1 MGYVQGEGRSQ
12 ATLFPVTLEELI
24 PDDHVCRVIDA
35 FVARLDMAGLG
46 FERAEAAETGRPGY
60 DPRDLLKL
68 YLYGY
73 LQQIRSSR
81 RLESECRRNIELMWL
96 LGRLAPDHKTIA
108 EFRRMHRRGVTAAG
122 AELVRLA
129 RSVGLVKG
137 EWVAIDG
144 SKFQAVSS
152 VKSVREREAL
162 ERYLEQLERSD
173 EQDEVVIDP
182 SAVASALEKLQ
193 RHPEPEVGFMRTT
206 QGFIPAYNVQ
216 AAVDAEHALIV
227 AQQVTVQAGDNG
239 SLQPMAEA
247 AQAAAG
253 GPTQPINVVADA
265 GYSNGAQAAACEV
278 KGILPHVPAN
288 RGVNSRGDGTLFD
301 RTEFT
306 YQPESDTFLCPVG
319 QTLARK
325 QLMRK
330 DRAVLYAAQPEVCG
344 ACPLRSGMKNPAYEQ
359 IQARKVKARLRML
372 QHAQRVSGNVSQT
385 CRFFGVSTALFYI
398 WKKRSEKNGLACL
411 RDQSWRPH
419 QIRYR
424 IPAEIVSLRATG
436 RHPDAPLH

>member
-1 MGYVQGEGRSQ
+1 MVWQGRTGDRPPYADFMGYVQGEGRTQ
-12 ATLFPVTLEELI
+12 GTLFPVALEELI

-96 LGRLAPDHKTIA
+96 LGRLVPDHKTIA
-108 EFRRMHRRGVTAAG
+108 EFRRMHRDGVTAAG

-162 ERYLEQLERSD
+162 ERYLEQLEQSD

-182 SAVASALEKLQ
+182 SAVAERAGKVAPAPGAGSWLHAHHSRLPSCLQ
-193 RHPEPEVGFMRTT
+193 RASRRRCRTRVDR
-206 QGFIPAYNVQ
+206 G
-216 AAVDAEHALIV
+216 AA
-227 AQQVTVQAGDNG
+227 
-239 SLQPMAEA
+239 
-247 AQAAAG
+247 
-253 GPTQPINVVADA
+253 
-265 GYSNGAQAAACEV
+265 
-278 KGILPHVPAN
+278 
-288 RGVNSRGDGTLFD
+288 
-301 RTEFT
+301 
-306 YQPESDTFLCPVG
+306 SD
-319 QTLARK
+319 
-325 QLMRK
+325 
-330 DRAVLYAAQPEVCG
+330 
-344 ACPLRSGMKNPAYEQ
+344 RSGRRQRQPATDGGSRAGSDGRACAADQRGCRCGLLEWSS
-359 IQARKVKARLRML
+359 RPKPARLR
-372 QHAQRVSGNVSQT
+372 AS
-385 CRFFGVSTALFYI
+385 CRM
-398 WKKRSEKNGLACL
+398 CL
-411 RDQSWRPH
+411 PTV
-419 QIRYR
+419 
-424 IPAEIVSLRATG
+424 A
-436 RHPDAPLH
+436 